1 MAPAGTSVRPRVA
14 HSLVSVP
21 ADGCVHIQVSQHPP
35 PASAPPGEAACMK
48 EGTACR
54 QAAVL
59 LPLQIS
65 LCWVRRAL
73 CATGL

>member
-1 MAPAGTSVRPRVA
+1 MAPAGTSAGPCVA
-14 HSLVSVP
+14 HRLVSVP
-21 ADGCVHIQVSQHPP
+21 ADGCVHIQVSQHPS

-48 EGTACR
+48 EGAAYR

-65 LCWVRRAL
+65 LCWVHRGV

>member
-1 MAPAGTSVRPRVA
+1 MA

-21 ADGCVHIQVSQHPP
+21 ADGCVRIQVSQHPP

-65 LCWVRRAL
+65 LLGAQGTVCHGAVNQAL
-73 CATGL
+73 L